1 MRAIVILACLVAAS
15 NPAQAFQEI
24 RPSSAE
30 RTIAAQCVFVGT
42 VTEIEEK
49 TEEAKEFPGSKE
61 TTTHTVAVVKI
72 LDPIKGV
79 DKVTHVRIGFVL
91 RGDLGW
97 RDHEAHEPM
106 NPNLIKGAKYL
117 FYVDKHPSAG
127 FYLAP
132 NRTNPRLLTEEMPK
146 TDVVDEAK
154 TTAITIADPMKA
166 LKAEKPR
173 DRALAAMVL
182 LMHYRA
188 ADHILATRGS
198 VNRVPLDA
206 GESAAI
212 LKAIAEGDWATP
224 IFGCVRLVQ
233 VTDYTHH
240 PGDVWKLPVV
250 PPGGNADLAN
260 QKAFQ
265 DWLAGPG
272 AKYRIQKF
280 VPKGK

>member
-15 NPAQAFQEI
+15 NPAQAFREI

-154 TTAITIADPMKA
+154 TTALKHLDEFGLLEIGEMPVSIDDLLNSDDFDLLDDDSGLLDVSDLPQRKA
-166 LKAEKPR
+166 PEAPDSVAKRKKAEGFEMFEPLFKAKP
-173 DRALAAMVL
+173 
-182 LMHYRA
+182 
-188 ADHILATRGS
+188 
-198 VNRVPLDA
+198 
-206 GESAAI
+206 
-212 LKAIAEGDWATP
+212 
-224 IFGCVRLVQ
+224 
-233 VTDYTHH
+233 DY
-240 PGDVWKLPVV
+240 
-250 PPGGNADLAN
+250 
-260 QKAFQ
+260 
-265 DWLAGPG
+265 
-272 AKYRIQKF
+272 
-280 VPKGK
+280 